1 MSIWD
6 RILGNRD
13 VDRSVSAYQ
22 QDVAH
27 DRKASLLAFVDIEY
41 SLRDKKIHD
50 IGALKYGDA
59 MFHETSKDKLLE
71 FLNGIDYLCGHNI
84 VNHDAKHLLVTKSIS
99 GCWSTRCTCRLC
111 CFLNIPIISWSKTTN

>member
-50 IGALKYGDA
+50 IGALKYDDA
-59 MFHETSKDKLLE
+59 MFHETSKDKLLV

-84 VNHDAKHLLVTKSIS
+84 VNHDAKHLFGNQKHQWLLVDAVHVASAVS
-99 GCWSTRCTCRLC
+99 
-111 CFLNIPIISWSKTTN
+111 